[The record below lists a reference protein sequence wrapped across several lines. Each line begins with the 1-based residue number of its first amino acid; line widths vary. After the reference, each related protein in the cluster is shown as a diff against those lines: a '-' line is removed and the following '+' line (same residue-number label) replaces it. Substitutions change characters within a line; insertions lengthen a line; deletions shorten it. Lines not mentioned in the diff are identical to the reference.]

1 MQFHNQTHHVLAFL
15 IPPLQVTH
23 KDKTVR
29 TGSNC
34 IHVIFLLLYIILC
47 VCTRVCACGH
57 ICMRKGVKVGVL
69 MYFVD
74 YCSAIAH
81 I

>member
-1 MQFHNQTHHVLAFL
+1 MGKSGDAALQANTSCVG
-15 IPPLQVTH
+15 ISDPPLQVTH
-23 KDKTVR
+23 NDKTIR

-47 VCTRVCACGH
+47 MCVCACGRM
-57 ICMRKGVKVGVL
+57 CVQKGVKVGVL

-74 YCSAIAH
+74 
-81 I
+81 